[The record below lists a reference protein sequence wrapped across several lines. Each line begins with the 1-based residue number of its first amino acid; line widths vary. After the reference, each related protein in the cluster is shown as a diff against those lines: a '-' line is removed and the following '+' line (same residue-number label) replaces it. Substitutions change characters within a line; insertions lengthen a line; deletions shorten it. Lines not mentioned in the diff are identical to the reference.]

1 MKYGVWTTYATA
13 GQSYQQVLACSMP
26 GRQLHCAVPIRSSL
40 LDARLSFWELLPA
53 EFRQDCVITL
63 GDLGN
68 AEVDHIYFT

>member
-1 MKYGVWTTYATA
+1 MKYGVGTTYATA

-26 GRQLHCAVPIRSSL
+26 GRQIHSASL